1 MPAMNFPTNPNVGDT
16 HTVGPRTWRWDGT
29 VWAVVASS
37 VDAVS
42 QVNAGDNLNGGGN
55 SKIITIN
62 LDENV
67 DITSLT
73 ADTISVDGEFTLPAT
88 DGTSAQTLVT
98 DGSGNV
104 SWTSLS
110 SASLDGSS
118 LFYSTGAP
126 LNGIGREG
134 DFYLDTANAKLYG
147 PKGAASWLE
156 DDFPLIPKRFVFT
169 QPTSSA
175 TWNITHDLDGFPSV
189 SIVDSAGSHVV
200 GDVEYNSTSS
210 ITVSFESAFAGTA
223 YLT

>member
-1 MPAMNFPTNPNVGDT
+1 MPAMDFPANPSVGDT

-29 VWAVVASS
+29 VWATVSAS
-37 VDAVS
+37 VDAIS
-42 QVNAGDNLNGGGN
+42 QVDLGDNLNGGGN
-55 SKIITIN
+55 SKVITIN
-62 LDENV
+62 LDEDV

-88 DGTSAQTLVT
+88 DGSASQTLIT
-98 DGSGNV
+98 DGAGNV
-104 SWTSLS
+104 AWTNLS

-126 LNGIGREG
+126 LDSLGREG
-134 DFYLDTANAKLYG
+134 DFYLDTSAAKLYG
-147 PKGAASWLE
+147 PKGATSWLA
-156 DDFPLIPKRFVFT
+156 DDLALIPKRFVFT
-169 QPTSSA
+169 QAVASSSW
-175 TWNITHDLDGFPSV
+175 TITHDLDGFPSV
-189 SIVDSAGSHVV
+189 SVVDSAGSHVV